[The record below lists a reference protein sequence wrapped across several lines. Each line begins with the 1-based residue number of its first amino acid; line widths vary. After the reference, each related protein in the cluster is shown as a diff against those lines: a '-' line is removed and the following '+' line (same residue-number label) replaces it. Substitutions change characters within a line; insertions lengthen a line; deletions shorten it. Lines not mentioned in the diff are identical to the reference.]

1 MNTARISI
9 LIENL
14 KTALQQENLWES
26 TPPSSEALASQQPFA
41 YDTLE
46 PHQWLQ
52 WIFITRLEAMIS
64 ASQPLPSALQL
75 LPYFEEVW
83 KDDAS
88 KIKVL
93 AAISDFDEAF
103 ASC

>member
-14 KTALQQENLWES
+14 KSALQQENLWDS
-26 TPPSSEALASQQPFA
+26 MPPSTETLASQQPFA

-46 PHQWLQ
+46 PQQWLQ
-52 WIFITRLEAMIS
+52 WVFVTRFEAMI
-64 ASQPLPSALQL
+64 ASNQPLPSTVQL

-83 KDDAS
+83 KEDAS

-93 AAISDFDEAF
+93 TVISDIDEAF